1 MSFIRLLV
9 AAGLLCSAAFVRA
22 ACDAYDLETVYG
34 AYGFMHSVTDFHY
47 AIDTTTFDMVVGGTI
62 ARVDASTFTFLY
74 YVDDA
79 SCSVSWHYLIE
90 GTTLGQVID
99 LSINRSR
106 GRVYGLISNMEGT
119 AALFME
125 IRLQVLPNQSP
136 VIDQYAIAGVGSK
149 LLVPESTPSYAYIT
163 TADGLLI

>member
-22 ACDAYDLETVYG
+22 ACGAYDLETVYG

-62 ARVDASTFTFLY
+62 ARIDGRLFTFLY

-90 GTTLGQVID
+90 DTTLG
-99 LSINRSR
+99 
-106 GRVYGLISNMEGT
+106 
-119 AALFME
+119 
-125 IRLQVLPNQSP
+125 
-136 VIDQYAIAGVGSK
+136 
-149 LLVPESTPSYAYIT
+149 
-163 TADGLLI
+163 